1 MKKVLL
7 FMAAAVMSVSITFAQ
22 ADAKAAAKAAKEAA
36 KALKAEIKAANKVL
50 REAQG
55 QLNAVDGNIDQ
66 ANALIE
72 SAIENKHTASNPD
85 TWYTAGK
92 IQEKFYDAENEKF
105 YLKRLEN
112 PEAKLDNPDR
122 FYGSLSKMFDYYL
135 KCDELEQLPD
145 EKGKVVAKYRPE
157 ISEVLNRYRVNLVSG
172 GIEFFNKDENEKA
185 FEYFSKYIETSGAPV
200 FESFNYMET
209 DSLIPEIAY
218 YATLAGL
225 KLEDYNKA
233 LKFVDIA
240 MKKDDVA
247 QKAIEYKALSYF
259 NLGDTANWVETLKL
273 GVEKYPSVEYFYQNL
288 ISYYNE
294 KDNTAELM
302 AFADDM
308 LAKNPLPIFRFVKGF
323 VYQNMKELDKAIE
336 EYKVCIEQNP
346 NYTGAYRNL
355 GICYCQ
361 KAQDLSDAMG
371 NIDVKSKAYK
381 AKKEEINAFYKLAL
395 PVYEKLRKIDDGTD
409 PEVKNAWTNGL
420 YTCYYMLN
428 MGKEFEEIEK
438 IMGL

>member
-7 FMAAAVMSVSITFAQ
+7 LMAAMVMSMSITFAQ
-22 ADAKAAAKAAKEAA
+22 DDAKAAAKAAKEAA

-72 SAIENKHTASNPD
+72 SAMANKHTASNPD

-92 IQEKFYDAENEKF
+92 IQEKFYNAENEKM
-105 YLKRLEN
+105 YLKQAYN
-112 PEAKLDNPDR
+112 QDK
-122 FYGSLSKMFDYYL
+122 FFGSLSKMFDYYL
-135 KCDELEQLPD
+135 KCDELEQIPD
-145 EKGKVVAKYRPE
+145 AKGKVVAKYRPE
-157 ISEVLNRYRVNLVSG
+157 ITNLLSNVRINLVSG
-172 GIEFFNKDENEKA
+172 GVTYFNDNKNDKA
-185 FEYFSKYIETSGAPV
+185 FELFSKFIETSEAPV
-200 FESFNYMET
+200 FASFNFMET

-225 KLEDYNKA
+225 KMEDYGKA
-233 LKFVDIA
+233 LKYVDVA
-240 MKKDDVA
+240 MKKEDVA
-247 QKAIEYKALSYF
+247 QKAIEYKAMSYL
-259 NLGDTANWVETLKL
+259 NLGDTINWLNALKL
-273 GVEKYPSVEYFYQNL
+273 GVEKYPAVEYFYSNL
-288 ISYYNE
+288 ISYYNN
-294 KDNTAELM
+294 KGNTEDLM
-302 AFADDM
+302 AFADEM
-308 LAKNPLPIFRFVKGF
+308 LANNPLPIFRFVKGF

-336 EYKVCIEQNP
+336 EYKICIEQDP

-395 PVYEKLRKIDDGTD
+395 PVYEHLRKIDDGSD

>member
-7 FMAAAVMSVSITFAQ
+7 FMAAAVMSVSVTFAQ
-22 ADAKAAAKAAKEAA
+22 TDDKAAAKAAKAAA
-36 KALKAEIKAANKVL
+36 KALKAEIKEANKVL

-55 QLNAVDGNIDQ
+55 QLNAVDGNVDQ

-72 SAIENKHTASNPD
+72 VAMENKHTASNPD

-92 IQEKFYDAENEKF
+92 IQEKYYNAENEKM
-105 YLKRLEN
+105 YLQQAYNQDK
-112 PEAKLDNPDR
+112 
-122 FYGSLSKMFDYYL
+122 FFGSLVKMFDYYL
-135 KCDELEQLPD
+135 KCDELEQIPN

-157 ISEVLNRYRVNLVSG
+157 ITDLLSRVRINLVSG
-172 GIEFFNKDENEKA
+172 GVTYFNANDNEKA
-185 FEYFSKYIETSGAPV
+185 FDLFSKYIDVADAPI
-200 FESFNYMET
+200 FESFNYAET
-209 DSLIPEIAY
+209 DTLIYEIAY

-233 LKFVDIA
+233 LKYVDLA
-240 MKKDDVA
+240 MNKADVA
-247 QKAIEYKALSYF
+247 QKAIEYKAMSYI
-259 NLGDTANWVETLKL
+259 NLQDTANWIETLKL
-273 GVEKYPSVEYFYQNL
+273 GVEKYPAVEYFYSNL
-288 ISYYNE
+288 ISYYNNNGKPE
-294 KDNTAELM
+294 ELM

-308 LAKNPLPIFRFVKGF
+308 LAKNPLPIFHFVKGF

-336 EYKVCIEQNP
+336 EYKICIEQDP

-361 KAQDLSDAMG
+361 IAQDMSDAASAL
-371 NIDVKSKAYK
+371 DVKSKAYK
-381 AKKEEINAFYKLAL
+381 AKKEEINGYYKLAL
-395 PVYEKLRKIDDGTD
+395 PIYEHLRKIDDGSD
-409 PEVKNAWTNGL
+409 PDVRNAWTNGL

-438 IMGL
+438 LLGY